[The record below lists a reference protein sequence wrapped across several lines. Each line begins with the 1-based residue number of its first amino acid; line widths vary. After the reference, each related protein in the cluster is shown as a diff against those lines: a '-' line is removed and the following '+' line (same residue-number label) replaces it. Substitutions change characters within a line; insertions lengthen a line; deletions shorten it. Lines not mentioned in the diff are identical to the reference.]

1 MSIANFVTT
10 LSIILILVFLISAF
24 LFLKKAKD
32 IKSKNIIK
40 KKREGF
46 DLSQFKEGWEGVL
59 SHLNTANES
68 DWKLAII
75 EADKLADNL
84 LIQKKYK
91 GESMAERLVSVEK
104 DELRSID
111 LLWET
116 HKIRNR
122 IAHKAGFKLSHPEAT
137 RAISYYKE
145 ALEEL
150 MGL

>member
-1 MSIANFVTT
+1 MSIANFVTIF
-10 LSIILILVFLISAF
+10 SIILISIFLILTF
-24 LFLKKAKD
+24 LFLKKAKG
-32 IKSKNIIK
+32 IKSKK
-40 KKREGF
+40 TVKEK
-46 DLSQFKEGWEGVL
+46 KEGVDFEEFKDGWQGVL
-59 SHLNTANES
+59 GHINSNNES

-84 LIQKKYK
+84 LIQKEYK

-111 LLWET
+111 LLWEA

-122 IAHKAGFKLSHPEAT
+122 IAHKTGFKLSHPEAT
-137 RAISYYKE
+137 RAVSYYKE

-150 MGL
+150 MQL